1 MEMMITGRP
10 HLVFPM
16 EDASRVG
23 EARRHAVQVARES
36 GFDDTEAGRVALV
49 VTELGNNL
57 VRHARRGRLL
67 VAPRPER
74 RQLEVL
80 ALDHGPGIADLRRCL
95 GDGYSTGGTPGTGLG
110 AVQRL
115 AHAFDIH
122 SSVPDGTIVLARLQA
137 GAAAPADEGAGLCSG
152 AVSLPAPGETACGD
166 AWAVTMDGAR
176 AAVLVVDGLGHGPEA
191 AHAAQEAVRLFG
203 AEPWAAPREQLARLH
218 AGLRGTRG
226 AALTVLR
233 ADGEAGSIRSAGA
246 GNVLARLVSGTSD
259 RTLLVQHGTAGLQ
272 IRTPEEVTTPWPPH
286 ALLVV
291 HSDGIES
298 RWQPEALLGVLGRDP
313 QLAAA
318 LLLRDH
324 CRGRDDATVL
334 VLRRKD

>member
-1 MEMMITGRP
+1 MISGHP
-10 HLVFPM
+10 HHAIPM
-16 EDASRVG
+16 DDASRVG
-23 EARRHAVQVARES
+23 EARRHAVQVAYEA
-36 GFDDTEAGRVALV
+36 GFDQTEAGRVALV

-57 VRHARRGRLL
+57 VRHAKGGRLL
-67 VAPRPER
+67 VTALA
-74 RQLEVL
+74 RQRQVEVL
-80 ALDHGPGIADLRRCL
+80 AIDNGPGIADVHRCL
-95 GDGYSTGGTPGTGLG
+95 GDGYSTAGTPGTGLG

-115 AHAFDIH
+115 ARTFDIH
-122 SSVPDGTIVLARLQA
+122 SSVPGGTVIVARLQA
-137 GAAAPADEGAGLCSG
+137 GAAAPGDDGPGLCGG

-166 AWAVTMDGAR
+166 SWALTMEGPR

-233 ADGEAGSIRSAGA
+233 ADAEAGSIRSAGA

-259 RTLLVQHGTAGLQ
+259 RTLLGQHGTAGLQ

-298 RWQPEALLGVLGRDP
+298 RWQPDVLRGVLGCDP
-313 QLAAA
+313 VLAAA

>member
-1 MEMMITGRP
+1 MISGHP
-10 HLVFPM
+10 HLAFPM
-16 EDASRVG
+16 DDASRVG
-23 EARRHAVQVARES
+23 EARRYAVQVAHEA
-36 GFDDTEAGRVALV
+36 GFDQTEAGRVALV

-67 VAPRPER
+67 VATRAGY
-74 RQLEVL
+74 RQVEVL
-80 ALDHGPGIADLRRCL
+80 AIDDGPGIADLRRCL

-115 AHAFDIH
+115 AHTFDIH
-122 SSVPDGTIVLARLQA
+122 SSVPDGTIVVARLQG
-137 GAAAPADEGAGLCSG
+137 GAAAGDDSAGLCSG

-166 AWAVTMDGAR
+166 SWAVAVDGPL

-191 AHAAQEAVRLFG
+191 AHAAHEAVRIFG
-203 AEPWAAPREQLARLH
+203 GEPWAAPREQLARLH

-259 RTLLVQHGTAGLQ
+259 RTLLGQHGTAGLQ

-298 RWQPEALLGVLGRDP
+298 RWQPDVLRGVLGRDP
-313 QLAAA
+313 VLAAA